1 MPVGVPNIHKRN
13 KNVPCLKE
21 VSNLNILE
29 HPRKYIR
36 KKATKNKGIL
46 PGVLSS
52 NHGDFFPE
60 ACPIDKVLA
69 LVAASPTMSR

>member
-1 MPVGVPNIHKRN
+1 MWNFHFEDFGTPYKIHKEKGN
-13 KNVPCLKE
+13 KK
-21 VSNLNILE
+21 
-29 HPRKYIR
+29 
-36 KKATKNKGIL
+36 KGIL
-46 PGVLSS
+46 AGILSS